1 MYKYLYLMY
10 LKRPYKSILSVGKVY
25 KTMIYNGDNKQI
37 KIEFKKLLIDEGLTA
52 VTVADRLKISDN
64 QLNNTFN
71 KVNLSFND
79 IYKMLEVIGYKMQ
92 IEFIKE

>member
-1 MYKYLYLMY
+1 
-10 LKRPYKSILSVGKVY
+10 
-25 KTMIYNGDNKQI
+25 MIYNGDNKQI
-37 KIEFKKLLIDEGLTA
+37 KIEFKKLLIDEGITA
-52 VTVADRLKISDN
+52 VSVAGKLKISDN

>member
-1 MYKYLYLMY
+1 ML
-10 LKRPYKSILSVGKVY
+10 
-25 KTMIYNGDNKQI
+25 YNGDNKQI
-37 KIEFKKLLIDEGLTA
+37 KNEIKKLIIDENITF
-52 VTVADRLKISDN
+52 TEISEKLNISKN

-79 IYKMLEVIGYKMQ
+79 IYKIMDAIGYKMQ

>member
-1 MYKYLYLMY
+1 
-10 LKRPYKSILSVGKVY
+10 
-25 KTMIYNGDNKQI
+25 MIYNGDNKQI
-37 KIEFKKLLIDEGLTA
+37 KNEIKKLLIDEGITFVSIANKL
-52 VTVADRLKISDN
+52 DISNN

-79 IYKMLEVIGYKMQ
+79 IYKMLSEAGYKMQ

>member
-1 MYKYLYLMY
+1 MY
-10 LKRPYKSILSVGKVY
+10 LKGCYKSILSVYGGI

-37 KIEFKKLLIDEGLTA
+37 KNEIKKLLIDEGITFVSIANKLG
-52 VTVADRLKISDN
+52 ISDN

-79 IYKMLEVIGYKMQ
+79 IYKIMDAIGYKMQ

>member
-1 MYKYLYLMY
+1 MY
-10 LKRPYKSILSVGKVY
+10 LKGCYKAILSVYGGI

-37 KIEFKKLLIDEGLTA
+37 KNEIKKLLIDENITFVSIANKLG
-52 VTVADRLKISDN
+52 ISDN

-79 IYKMLEVIGYKMQ
+79 IYKIMDAIGYKMQ

>member
-1 MYKYLYLMY
+1 MLY
-10 LKRPYKSILSVGKVY
+10 
-25 KTMIYNGDNKQI
+25 TGDNKQI
-37 KIEFKKLLIDEGLTA
+37 KNEIKKLIIDENITF
-52 VTVADRLKISDN
+52 TEISEKLNISKN

-79 IYKMLEVIGYKMQ
+79 IYKIMDSIGYKMQ

>member
-1 MYKYLYLMY
+1 ML
-10 LKRPYKSILSVGKVY
+10 
-25 KTMIYNGDNKQI
+25 YNGDNKQI
-37 KIEFKKLLIDEGLTA
+37 KNEIKKLIIDESITF
-52 VTVADRLKISDN
+52 TEISEKLNISKN

-79 IYKMLEVIGYKMQ
+79 IYKIMDAIGYKMQ

>member
-1 MYKYLYLMY
+1 ML
-10 LKRPYKSILSVGKVY
+10 
-25 KTMIYNGDNKQI
+25 YNGDNKQI
-37 KIEFKKLLIDEGLTA
+37 KNEIKKLIIDENITF
-52 VTVADRLKISDN
+52 TEISEKLNISKN

-79 IYKMLEVIGYKMQ
+79 IYKIMDAIGYKMK

>member
-1 MYKYLYLMY
+1 
-10 LKRPYKSILSVGKVY
+10 
-25 KTMIYNGDNKQI
+25 MIYNGDNKQI
-37 KIEFKKLLIDEGLTA
+37 KNEIKKLLIDEGITFVIIANKLG
-52 VTVADRLKISDN
+52 ISDN

-79 IYKMLEVIGYKMQ
+79 IYNMLSAAGYKMQ

>member
-1 MYKYLYLMY
+1 ML
-10 LKRPYKSILSVGKVY
+10 
-25 KTMIYNGDNKQI
+25 YNGDNKQI
-37 KIEFKKLLIDEGLTA
+37 KNEIKKMIIDENITF
-52 VTVADRLKISDN
+52 TEISEKLNISKN

-79 IYKMLEVIGYKMQ
+79 IYKIMDAIGYKMQ

>member
-1 MYKYLYLMY
+1 ML
-10 LKRPYKSILSVGKVY
+10 
-25 KTMIYNGDNKQI
+25 YNGDNKQI
-37 KIEFKKLLIDEGLTA
+37 KNEIKKLLIDEG
-52 VTVADRLKISDN
+52 VTFVSIANKLGISDN

-79 IYKMLEVIGYKMQ
+79 IYKIMDSIGYKMQ

>member
-1 MYKYLYLMY
+1 MLY
-10 LKRPYKSILSVGKVY
+10 S
-25 KTMIYNGDNKQI
+25 GDNKQI
-37 KIEFKKLLIDEGLTA
+37 KNEIKKLIIDENITF
-52 VTVADRLKISDN
+52 TEISEKLNISKN

-79 IYKMLEVIGYKMQ
+79 IYKFIDCIGYKMQ

>member
-1 MYKYLYLMY
+1 ML
-10 LKRPYKSILSVGKVY
+10 
-25 KTMIYNGDNKQI
+25 YNGNNKQI
-37 KIEFKKLLIDEGLTA
+37 KNEIKKLIIDENITF
-52 VTVADRLKISDN
+52 TEISEKLNISKN

-79 IYKMLEVIGYKMQ
+79 IYKIMNAVGYKMQ

>member
-1 MYKYLYLMY
+1 ML
-10 LKRPYKSILSVGKVY
+10 
-25 KTMIYNGDNKQI
+25 YNGDNKQI
-37 KIEFKKLLIDEGLTA
+37 KNEIKKLIIDENITF
-52 VTVADRLKISDN
+52 TEISEKLNISKN

-79 IYKMLEVIGYKMQ
+79 IYKIMDIIGYKMQ

>member
-1 MYKYLYLMY
+1 
-10 LKRPYKSILSVGKVY
+10 
-25 KTMIYNGDNKQI
+25 MIYNGDNKQI
-37 KIEFKKLLIDEGLTA
+37 KIEFKKLLIDEGITA
-52 VTVADRLKISDN
+52 VSVADRLNISDN

-79 IYKMLEVIGYKMQ
+79 IYKMLDVIGYKMQ